1 MSKVSY
7 VFLALV
13 LIVLLFISAFLGS
26 CRLADQLKSAASA
39 SNPAPASSSEP
50 DKSGDEQ
57 NQATPDTREENKTT
71 LPDVSFFKDNIVSYQ
86 QYSDIM
92 FYSPAADFA
101 FVYPQ
106 DRLAISSNPYLKT
119 SLDRLFLSVDIAM
132 PGEDAIPP
140 DFDFSY
146 APSVKKQNRSGTA
159 TTEYIIFSKY
169 GPCDVTFDR
178 SIMFENRQNQVL
190 ITLAASSDEI
200 AGSCSKYFTADEK
213 NCGASKKVWDIQKM
227 GEFYNELILA
237 KACGPAMDWYATFD
251 EVSRLLQ
258 INEFKGASAGYSR
271 LIDNRIFESSKQDNF
286 IISACYP
293 QFQPAVS
300 ESLNDSLNKYIYEDT
315 VLENIQAFK
324 DEIASY
330 GKEQAGS
337 QGEGPAWQYMLTIE
351 YEVISYTDKVIS
363 LLFNISP
370 YLGGAHGMTYLK
382 TFNFDLEN
390 NTLLEL
396 GDIFNPGSDYLA
408 YISGYCRQDL
418 EKQMLAMQTEPDKD
432 WINEG
437 TGPAV
442 LQNYSRFLLGPEGL
456 IIRFEAY
463 QVAPGAAGDFSVLI
477 PYD

>member
-1 MSKVSY
+1 
-7 VFLALV
+7 
-13 LIVLLFISAFLGS
+13 
-26 CRLADQLKSAASA
+26 
-39 SNPAPASSSEP
+39 
-50 DKSGDEQ
+50 
-57 NQATPDTREENKTT
+57 
-71 LPDVSFFKDNIVSYQ
+71 
-86 QYSDIM
+86 
-92 FYSPAADFA
+92 
-101 FVYPQ
+101 
-106 DRLAISSNPYLKT
+106 
-119 SLDRLFLSVDIAM
+119 
-132 PGEDAIPP
+132 
-140 DFDFSY
+140 
-146 APSVKKQNRSGTA
+146 
-159 TTEYIIFSKY
+159 
-169 GPCDVTFDR
+169 
-178 SIMFENRQNQVL
+178 
-190 ITLAASSDEI
+190 
-200 AGSCSKYFTADEK
+200 
-213 NCGASKKVWDIQKM
+213 
-227 GEFYNELILA
+227 
-237 KACGPAMDWYATFD
+237 
-251 EVSRLLQ
+251 
-258 INEFKGASAGYSR
+258 
-271 LIDNRIFESSKQDNF
+271 
-286 IISACYP
+286 
-293 QFQPAVS
+293 VS